1 MSTLQMALLS
11 LACCLMLL
19 STAGCESARS
29 ARIREMKAIIA
40 ASGIDDSAAAALAKR
55 IESAPDRF
63 LYLVDAL
70 GVEMAADPAL
80 LRRADKQKGLPADF
94 EPSDLV
100 ALDGSGLSVSRTGHR
115 LRKSAFEALRAM
127 SAAASADGVTLLV
140 SSAYRSYEYQ
150 ENLFARNVA
159 EMGEKE
165 AARVSAAPGTSQH
178 QLGTAMDFGS
188 ITDAFALTAAGKWMA
203 ANAGRF
209 GFSLSFPKGMET
221 VTGYVWESWHFR
233 YIGKEA
239 VAMQDEYFDGIQHN
253 LMLFLDALAAKAA
266 SAPPNK

>member
-1 MSTLQMALLS
+1 MKKALLTFACCLALLS
-11 LACCLMLL
+11 
-19 STAGCESARS
+19 SAGCESARA
-29 ARIREMKAIIA
+29 ARIREMKTIIA
-40 ASGIDDSAAAALAKR
+40 ASGIDAPAAAALTKR
-55 IESAPDRF
+55 IEAAPDRF
-63 LYLVDAL
+63 LSLIDAIR
-70 GVEMAADPAL
+70 VEMAADPAL

-115 LRKSAFEALRAM
+115 LRRPAFEALRAM
-127 SAAASADGVTLLV
+127 SAAARAEGLTLLV
-140 SSAYRSYEYQ
+140 SSTYRSYDYQ
-150 ENLFARNVA
+150 KNLYARNVA

-188 ITDAFALTAAGKWMA
+188 ITDAFAATAAGKWLS

-209 GFSLSFPKGMET
+209 GFSLSFPKGMEA

-239 VAMQDEYFDGIQHN
+239 VALQDEFFGGVQHN
-253 LMLFLDALAAKAA
+253 LMLFLDAVAAKAS
-266 SAPPNK
+266 SAPLKK

>member
-1 MSTLQMALLS
+1 MKTALLS
-11 LACCLMLL
+11 LACCLILL
-19 STAGCESARS
+19 TTAGCESARS
-29 ARIREMKAIIA
+29 TRIREMKVVVA
-40 ASGIDDSAAAALAKR
+40 ASSLDAKTAAALTKK

-63 LYLVDAL
+63 LDLVDAL
-70 GVEMAADPAL
+70 KVEMAADPAL

-100 ALDGSGLSVSRTGHR
+100 ALDGAGLSVSRLGHR
-115 LRKSAFEALRAM
+115 LRRPAFDALRAM
-127 SAAASADGVTLLV
+127 SAAAHADGVTLLV
-140 SSAYRSYEYQ
+140 SSTYRSYDYQ
-150 ENLFARNVA
+150 KNLFARNVA

-188 ITDAFALTAAGKWMA
+188 ITDAFALTAAGTWMA

-209 GFSLSFPKGMET
+209 GFSLSFPKGMEA

-239 VAMQDEYFDGIQHN
+239 VAMQNEFFDGVQQN
-253 LMLFLDALAAKAA
+253 LILFLDALAARTA
-266 SAPPNK
+266 SAPPKK

>member
-1 MSTLQMALLS
+1 
-11 LACCLMLL
+11 
-19 STAGCESARS
+19 
-29 ARIREMKAIIA
+29 MKAAVA
-40 ASGIDDSAAAALAKR
+40 ASGLDAKATAALIKK
-55 IESAPDRF
+55 IESSPDRF
-63 LYLVDAL
+63 LSLVDAL
-70 GVEMAADPAL
+70 RVEMAADPAL
-80 LRRADKQKGLPADF
+80 LRRADKQKGLSADF

-100 ALDGSGLSVSRTGHR
+100 ALDGSGLSVSRPGHR
-115 LRKSAFEALRAM
+115 LRRPAFEALRAM
-127 SAAASADGVTLLV
+127 SAAARADGVTLLV
-140 SSAYRSYEYQ
+140 SSTYRSYDYQ
-150 ENLFARNVA
+150 KNLFARNVA

-178 QLGTAMDFGS
+178 QLGTVMDFGS

-209 GFSLSFPKGMET
+209 GFSLSFPKGMEA

-253 LMLFLDALAAKAA
+253 LMLFLDALAARTA
-266 SAPPNK
+266 SAPPKK

>member
-19 STAGCESARS
+19 STASCESARS

-165 AARVSAAPGTSQH
+165 AVRVSAAPGTSQH

-253 LMLFLDALAAKAA
+253 LMLFLDALAAKDA